1 MVIGGRC
8 VVKIKYGG
16 TLMDKN
22 SEAHEWVTAA
32 IVVGLLFLANLGFIV
47 GTLCGW
53 WRRWE

>member
-1 MVIGGRC
+1 MVVGGRN
-8 VVKIKYGG
+8 VGKTEHGG

-22 SEAHEWVTAA
+22 SEAHEWVAA
-32 IVVGLLFLANLGFIV
+32 AVVMGLLALANLGFVI